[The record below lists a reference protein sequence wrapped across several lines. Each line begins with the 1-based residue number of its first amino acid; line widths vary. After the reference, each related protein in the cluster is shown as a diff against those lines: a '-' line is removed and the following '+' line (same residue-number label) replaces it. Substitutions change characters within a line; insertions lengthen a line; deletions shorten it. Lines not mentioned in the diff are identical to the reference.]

1 MPLTRAL
8 LAASVTA
15 PAGRK
20 VAAPTGGLLPVAAQ
34 SSHPLDCWKLRHCT
48 RWQEA
53 GRPDWRAAGGS
64 TVLAPL
70 GLLAASSPH
79 PLAGSCRPPLPWR
92 AAGGSTIL
100 APLGL
105 LAASVAAPAGRKL
118 AAPTWRGCRWQHGPR
133 TPWPAG
139 SAVTAP
145 AGRKLA
151 APRLRRAAGGST
163 ILAPLG
169 LLAAP
174 SLHPLAGSWPPRL
187 AGCRWQHGPRTRWP
201 AGTFRHRTRWR
212 EVAATDM
219 HCRTPGRAHSS
230 CSLAAHAAAVEGR
243 RSARLMA

>member
-20 VAAPTGGLLPVAAQ
+20 VAAPTGGLF
-34 SSHPLDCWKLRHCT
+34 
-48 RWQEA
+48 
-53 GRPDWRAAGGS
+53 AGGS
-64 TVLAPL
+64 TIRAPL
-70 GLLAASSPH
+70 GLLE
-79 PLAGSCRPPLPWR
+79 
-92 AAGGSTIL
+92 
-100 APLGL
+100 
-105 LAASVAAPAGRKL
+105 
-118 AAPTWRGCRWQHGPR
+118 
-133 TPWPAG
+133 
-139 SAVTAP
+139 
-145 AGRKLA
+145 
-151 APRLRRAAGGST
+151 
-163 ILAPLG
+163 
-169 LLAAP
+169 AP

-187 AGCRWQHGPRTRWP
+187 AGCRWQHGPRTPWP

>member
-20 VAAPTGGLLPVAAQ
+20 VAAPTGGLFAGGSTILAPLGLLEAP
-34 SSHPLDCWKLRHCT
+34 SLHPLAGSWPPRLAGC
-48 RWQEA
+48 RWQHGPRTPWPAGSVVTAPAGRKLAAPRLAGCRWQHNPRTPWPAGSSVIAPAGRKA

-70 GLLAASSPH
+70 GLLAAPSPH
-79 PLAGSCRPPLPWR
+79 PLAGSWPLPDW
-92 AAGGSTIL
+92 
-100 APLGL
+100 
-105 LAASVAAPAGRKL
+105 
-118 AAPTWRGCRWQHGPR
+118 
-133 TPWPAG
+133 
-139 SAVTAP
+139 
-145 AGRKLA
+145 
-151 APRLRRAAGGST
+151 RAAGGST